1 MDTGQN
7 IQNIIKSDETQAKKK
22 GGKKG
27 NLMPI
32 IFTAVIIL
40 AGIIIVGIYEEQISA
55 FGTDLMT
62 RYGQQWVDLILL
74 LITFVSC
81 TPLML
86 PVWCYAL
93 VGVALGY
100 NVFRLAFVMAVGS
113 ASGSTVTYYLGR
125 FFANRQWVHKRFPNL
140 LNHPWA
146 EGKSKMYVSWIL
158 FLGTAS
164 PIPCDVFY
172 AACGAKQYPALPFF
186 LLMVAGRFVRYI
198 YLGYGFNFF
207 SNIF

>member
-1 MDTGQN
+1 METEQS
-7 IQNIIKSDETQAKKK
+7 QLKSVKTDKTLANRKNDKKS
-22 GGKKG
+22 G
-27 NLMPI
+27 LAPI
-32 IFTAVIIL
+32 LYTAGIIL
-40 AGIIIVGIYEEQISA
+40 AGVIVVGIYQEQINS

-62 RYGQQWVDLILL
+62 RYGQQWFDLILL
-74 LITFVSC
+74 LITFISC

-100 NVFRLAFVMAVGS
+100 NIFRLAAVMAVGS
-113 ASGSTVTYYLGR
+113 ASGSLVTFYLGR
-125 FFANRQWVHKRFPNL
+125 YFANRKWVRKRYPNL
-140 LNHPWA
+140 LNHPWT

-172 AACGAKQYPALPFF
+172 AACGAKRYPILPFY